1 MNIKEIEKL
10 RNDMEKYRPL
20 DVDQIR
26 ALNKDIRV
34 EHIWSSN
41 AIEGSK
47 IDKYETE
54 AIIDKGITIH
64 GESIGDV
71 LSTIDLNE
79 AYDYMLDLASHKQP
93 LTQTAIRDLNR
104 LALAKTHPEWGG
116 EYRTLEVH
124 PAKTDF
130 NPYFEPFDIR
140 PEMDELIEWSKT
152 AQKKLHPVQYAA
164 DLHYKFVTIHPF
176 RDGNGRTARLLMSL
190 ALAESGYP
198 VVNIMPDKESREKYM
213 EVLLESQKEND
224 PTKFEDLVGDY
235 TKRTL
240 EKRIKILQLN
250 EENKREAQT
259 DTNLNKQKRLKEQ
272 YKRHLN
278 QQGLDR

>member
-104 LALAKTHPEWGG
+104 LALAKKDLKVKKQDKKKKEKKEPKKPSEG
-116 EYRTLEVH
+116 
-124 PAKTDF
+124 
-130 NPYFEPFDIR
+130 YFKQVRKEMKLVKWPSGKDVLKYTVSTIIFCVFLCLIFMGLNLITSLIR
-140 PEMDELIEWSKT
+140 GW
-152 AQKKLHPVQYAA
+152 
-164 DLHYKFVTIHPF
+164 
-176 RDGNGRTARLLMSL
+176 
-190 ALAESGYP
+190 
-198 VVNIMPDKESREKYM
+198 
-213 EVLLESQKEND
+213 
-224 PTKFEDLVGDY
+224 VG
-235 TKRTL
+235 
-240 EKRIKILQLN
+240 
-250 EENKREAQT
+250 
-259 DTNLNKQKRLKEQ
+259 
-272 YKRHLN
+272 
-278 QQGLDR
+278 

>member
-64 GESIGDV
+64 SESIGDV

-130 NPYFEPFDIR
+130 NPYSEPFDIR

>member
-1 MNIKEIEKL
+1 MDIKEIEKL

-130 NPYFEPFDIR
+130 NPYSEPFDIR